1 MIKQYDK
8 DVSIVDATVDVISD
22 AEDDE
27 RGEIEMKSCM
37 ISG

>member
-22 AEDDE
+22 AEA
-27 RGEIEMKSCM
+27 GEIEMKSCM